1 MYLKSCSWSLQGRKL
16 CIRICIVLKLCIRI
30 CIVLNAKE
38 ECWSLQEKGVFLQIN
53 KPPLGPGAYKYRCV
67 PEIWV
72 LEFTSVVVYLKSCSW
87 SSQGRK
93 LCIRICIVLEF
104 CIRICI
110 VLNAKEECWS
120 LQEKGV
126 FLQINKPPLG
136 PGAYKYRCV
145 PKLRVLEFT
154 SVVVYL
160 KSGSWSLQDRSLRNV
175 SHRNQRRS
183 KGKAKET
190 QRNIKGKGKEK
201 QRKGNMKRR

>member
-1 MYLKSCSWSLQGRKL
+1 MEHNLASSKKKAFSSRL
-16 CIRICIVLKLCIRI
+16 
-30 CIVLNAKE
+30 
-38 ECWSLQEKGVFLQIN
+38 IN
-53 KPPLGPGAYKYRCV
+53 PPLGPGAYKYRCV

-93 LCIRICIVLEF
+93 LCIRIYIVLEL

-145 PKLRVLEFT
+145 PKIVFPEF
-154 SVVVYL
+154 
-160 KSGSWSLQDRSLRNV
+160 
-175 SHRNQRRS
+175 
-183 KGKAKET
+183 A
-190 QRNIKGKGKEK
+190 
-201 QRKGNMKRR
+201 RKKLMC